1 MIRRPPRS
9 TRTDTLFPYTTLFRS
24 SGTFSSSTNRFKIV
38 QFLRG
43 HYSKKV
49 VKLPRSDYRQEVA
62 TIYRSTAALW
72 HSPASVGPEPRMRSW
87 PRPSR
92 RIDTPRRP
100 GRRLRRG
107 GHRDHRSPPP
117 PNTEERRV
125 GKEGV

>member
-9 TRTDTLFPYTTLFRS
+9 TRTDTLFPYTTLFRT

-72 HSPASVGPEPRMRSW
+72 HSPASVGPEPRMRK
-87 PRPSR
+87 
-92 RIDTPRRP
+92 IGGAHVCTPVTTAHLVC
-100 GRRLRRG
+100 RLLLEKQ
-107 GHRDHRSPPP
+107 
-117 PNTEERRV
+117 NTI
-125 GKEGV
+125 KLYKHTYLF